1 MNSKKWVS
9 LIASIVLVGHA
20 TLGLIN
26 GELMLKGG
34 ETIEF
39 DAEPLSFLAVVAI
52 EIAVSIYV
60 VWTFLIARD
69 DSSNEKE

>member
-1 MNSKKWVS
+1 
-9 LIASIVLVGHA
+9 
-20 TLGLIN
+20 
-26 GELMLKGG
+26 MLKGG

-60 VWTFLIARD
+60 VWAFLIARD